1 MFFGLAAMFDKYF
14 RHVLITDVGEFV
26 VLDPA
31 QNTSLADYLD
41 RKEFEGRMLSCPAP
55 FLWATFR

>member
-1 MFFGLAAMFDKYF
+1 MFDKYF